1 MYVLFIT
8 FSILKHFTNYFPCI
22 TVMTNDLILFHT
34 SYSFLPLHS
43 LTLLKN
49 SSLAVSL
56 PLTSSCRLPCFPDVT
71 VNRTWGE
78 ASVLMVLGSPVSFLS
93 ELVGLHQ
100 EESTHWLPSSCGN
113 FAQEQC
119 PCPGKFSEKELVVG
133 CELAI
138 LIFLMVALW
147 LCRAWDREVQGG
159 TK

>member
-1 MYVLFIT
+1 MCYSLLFPFWNISQT
-8 FSILKHFTNYFPCI
+8 IFHALLLWPT
-22 TVMTNDLILFHT
+22 ILFYFIHCT
-34 SYSFLPLHS
+34 LFYPLHS
-43 LTLLKN
+43 LTFLKN
-49 SSLAVSL
+49 SSLDVSL
-56 PLTSSCRLPCFPDVT
+56 PLPSSCRLPCFPDVT
-71 VNRTWGE
+71 VNRTGGE

-119 PCPGKFSEKELVVG
+119 PCPGNFSEKELVVG

-147 LCRAWDREVQGG
+147 LCRTWDREVQGG